1 MLVDAGP
8 AVEANSGALD
18 DGVEGAGEDEGEG
31 DAGVEAG
38 EGEAEGE
45 EDGNVVLGAGVVA
58 VAGVEA
64 GCGAGWA
71 SLRGAAASD
80 DSLAEVMISGLLPPK
95 GEKEA
100 AGAAAAAE
108 GSVKAAAVSRA
119 GCLAFSPAWGGAG
132 AATPGGKAAAPGGAG

>member
-18 DGVEGAGEDEGEG
+18 DGVEGAAGEGEGEG

-38 EGEAEGE
+38 EGE

-80 DSLAEVMISGLLPPK
+80 DSLAGVMISGLLPPK